1 MNKVYESP
9 TISPASDVQPTMT
22 CVVTAPI
29 LAVAA
34 GFVAVYFTAV
44 FVQNNAG
51 LAVNAAAVVNA
62 AYYVNVSHKC

>member
-44 FVQNNAG
+44 FCT
-51 LAVNAAAVVNA
+51 
-62 AYYVNVSHKC
+62 K